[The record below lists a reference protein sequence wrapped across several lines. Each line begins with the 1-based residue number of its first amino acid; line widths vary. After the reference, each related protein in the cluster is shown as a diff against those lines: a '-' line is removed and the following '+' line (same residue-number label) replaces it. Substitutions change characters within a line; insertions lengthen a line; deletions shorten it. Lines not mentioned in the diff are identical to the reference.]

1 MNVQEIK
8 GEDYTVQYIP
18 ESVTVKLQGE
28 LSLTG
33 SADYAPIAQL
43 LNQIAELNPP
53 TMTLDLTKLEFLNS
67 SGISM
72 ISKFA
77 ISMRKRS
84 QIQLSVVGSDE
95 IAWQRKSL
103 QNLLKLCPNL
113 QLTLE

>member
-113 QLTLE
+113 LLTLE